1 MFNREERTAERDKN
15 REVLKD
21 VARKREEILARKID
35 KAQRQYEQIEAE
47 IKKLQDQKS
56 ELMSGAVTKA
66 EILTKAKEQLSAR
79 KEQSV
84 EMILVKHLSEC
95 QASNVMPF
103 AGDHTIPDHQ
113 LGRLFFFAIS
123 EKDVENAV
131 ALLPDIGMSMAERE
145 AKIEEI
151 NQEISKLQKI
161 IKDDLEVE
169 KSKA

>member
-21 VARKREEILARKID
+21 VTRKREEILARKIEE
-35 KAQRQYEQIEAE
+35 AQRQYEQIEAE

-66 EILTKAKEQLSAR
+66 EILKKAKEQLSAR
-79 KEQSV
+79 KEQQV
-84 EMILVKHLSEC
+84 ERILVKHLSEC

-103 AGDHTIPDHQ
+103 AGDHIIPDHN
-113 LGRLFFFAIS
+113 LGKLLFFAIS

-131 ALLPDIGMSMAERE
+131 ALLPDIGMSKAERE

>member
-1 MFNREERTAERDKN
+1 MFNREERIAERDKN

-21 VARKREEILARKID
+21 VTRKREEILARKID

-66 EILTKAKEQLSAR
+66 EILKKAKEQLSAR
-79 KEQSV
+79 REQSI
-84 EMILVKHLSEC
+84 ERTLVKHLTEC
-95 QASNVMPF
+95 QASNLLPF
-103 AGDHTIPDHQ
+103 AGDHIIPDHL
-113 LGRLFFFAIS
+113 LGQLFFFAIS

-151 NQEISKLQKI
+151 NQEISKLQKS
-161 IKDDLEVE
+161 IKDDLEIE

>member
-1 MFNREERTAERDKN
+1 MFNQEERMAERDKN

-21 VARKREEILARKID
+21 VTRKKEEILVRKID
-35 KAQRQYEQIEAE
+35 KAQRQYEQIELE

-56 ELMSGAVTKA
+56 ELMTGAVTKP
-66 EILTKAKEQLSAR
+66 EMLKKAKEQLSAR
-79 KEQSV
+79 KEQQV
-84 EMILVKHLSEC
+84 ERILVKHLSEC
-95 QASNVMPF
+95 QAANLMPF
-103 AGDHTIPDHQ
+103 AGEHIIPDHN
-113 LGRLFFFAIS
+113 LGKLFFFAIS

-145 AKIEEI
+145 TKIEEI

-161 IKDDLEVE
+161 ISDDLDVE

>member
-1 MFNREERTAERDKN
+1 MFNREERITERDKN

-21 VARKREEILARKID
+21 VTRKKEEILARKID

-47 IKKLQDQKS
+47 IKKL
-56 ELMSGAVTKA
+56 
-66 EILTKAKEQLSAR
+66 
-79 KEQSV
+79 
-84 EMILVKHLSEC
+84 VKHLSEC

-103 AGDHTIPDHQ
+103 AGDHIIPDHN
-113 LGRLFFFAIS
+113 LGKLLFFAIS

-131 ALLPDIGMSMAERE
+131 ALLPDIGMSKAERE

>member
-1 MFNREERTAERDKN
+1 MFNREERITERDKN

-21 VARKREEILARKID
+21 VTRKKEEILARKID

-66 EILTKAKEQLSAR
+66 EILKKAKEQLSAR
-79 KEQSV
+79 REQFT

-103 AGDHTIPDHQ
+103 AGDHIIPDHN
-113 LGRLFFFAIS
+113 LGKLLFFAIS

-131 ALLPDIGMSMAERE
+131 ALLPDIGMSKAERE